1 MVDSS
6 KIREH
11 MEVIGSDGQP
21 VGKVDRVEGN
31 RIKLKNNDP
40 AAQGQNRYIPLDS
53 VSSVEGNSIRL
64 SQTAQ
69 EAKRQWQGGG
79 GATGG
84 AAGGGNLRCLS
95 EIGIMA
101 GSRPTGRSV
110 GFER

>member
-64 SQTAQ
+64 SQNAQ

-84 AAGGGNLRCLS
+84 AAGGGKR
-95 EIGIMA
+95 
-101 GSRPTGRSV
+101 
-110 GFER
+110 

>member
-1 MVDSS
+1 MVDPS

-21 VGKVDRVEGN
+21 VGTVDKVEGN
-31 RIKLKNNDP
+31 RIKLTKSDP
-40 AAQGQNRYIPLDS
+40 AAQGQHHYIPLDS

-69 EAKRQWQGGG
+69 EAKRQWQGGA

-84 AAGGGNLRCLS
+84 AAGGGKR
-95 EIGIMA
+95 
-101 GSRPTGRSV
+101 
-110 GFER
+110 